1 MLNKVFLLNLNVQEQ
16 QDQLDDFKV
25 LFSLAYPSDC
35 AVLDE
40 KAKLKTLLSEYK
52 PLTKFTNFN
61 AIAKNMKSKVI
72 DDNNILYATLPNNYV
87 FGLIFEDI
95 EDNPYDYI
103 DIFKTSLSE
112 LAGPL
117 FMAEN
122 KIPTRETLTNIV
134 LTIFI
139 EIKKWEAE
147 VLMQEREKNLPTFMP
162 MPDITIKV
170 FIYGLDNAGKSSY
183 IRFIK
188 TGKYDKNFFPP
199 TKQFRI
205 HDLEYQGMRFAI
217 WDMAGQKIFRKNWA
231 LSSQMTNI
239 AIFFLDAA
247 DEERYEEAKFAF
259 LSIINNYDMIKI
271 PFLFIVNKIDL
282 KPEVSKESIIEYFEL
297 SKFKDRKW
305 DVHLISVEKSIG
317 VNNSINWV
325 MDTAETI
332 EESEY
337 EPDFI

>member
-122 KIPTRETLTNIV
+122 KIPTR
-134 LTIFI
+134 
-139 EIKKWEAE
+139 K
-147 VLMQEREKNLPTFMP
+147 
-162 MPDITIKV
+162 
-170 FIYGLDNAGKSSY
+170 
-183 IRFIK
+183 
-188 TGKYDKNFFPP
+188 
-199 TKQFRI
+199 
-205 HDLEYQGMRFAI
+205 H
-217 WDMAGQKIFRKNWA
+217 
-231 LSSQMTNI
+231 
-239 AIFFLDAA
+239 
-247 DEERYEEAKFAF
+247 
-259 LSIINNYDMIKI
+259 
-271 PFLFIVNKIDL
+271 
-282 KPEVSKESIIEYFEL
+282 
-297 SKFKDRKW
+297 
-305 DVHLISVEKSIG
+305 
-317 VNNSINWV
+317 
-325 MDTAETI
+325 
-332 EESEY
+332 
-337 EPDFI
+337 